1 MATNR
6 SLLARIKR
14 MEQILGPEIIAFSA
28 ERRKVVESPKG
39 WEVSKLNFDTKK
51 EAEVFSN
58 NLKKHGLI
66 AYLEEIE
73 NRLEGELKVE
83 ESREDH
89 ELWTSV

>member
-14 MEQILGPEIIAFSA
+14 MEQILGPDIIAFSA
-28 ERRKVVESPKG
+28 ERRRVIESPNG
-39 WEVSKLNFDTKK
+39 WEVSRLNFDTKE

-58 NLKKHGLI
+58 NLKEQGLM

-73 NRLEGELKVE
+73 KRLTE
-83 ESREDH
+83 
-89 ELWTSV
+89 